1 MAFARSLPTLL
12 LAALAP
18 AQVALRDLP
27 ALARARAER
36 LRPVQ
41 EAALQPFWQDFTLDY
56 RPNVEH
62 LDKRIHE
69 AARLGDGVVPLL
81 LEKLQPVQSSPTA
94 RNVAAN
100 CRRVLELLDP
110 ASFIDALVEMAA
122 SGNEIARGE
131 AVRLLGH
138 AQSPRAAQVLTDMLD
153 QASPDDRMQIVV
165 ALTRLKAPGAAA
177 KIAPMLGSPDR
188 NVREAVLDYL
198 TAAAPASAIDLALQ
212 ALQAETDGH
221 LLMEYVDYF
230 AAAATDNDTVAKAL
244 LPLLDHE
251 RLVYD
256 DKKRLVQALAKVAPK
271 NHDPTIRRLQAVID
285 GGELDSLGL
294 QAALALRALGDKSG
308 LKKLQAALT
317 ERTHKPTLR
326 RDPKVYEERAN
337 LFLAIENYTAA
348 ADDLEKVLELSQNSL
363 TTRRAHLSLA
373 RCEAHRKGWTKVLDN
388 LREAGPTWDE
398 LAALAQED
406 PALQEALQ
414 TDKIRPFVQGLREQ
428 KDKAK

>member
-1 MAFARSLPTLL
+1 GTSTVRRRGPVLDCRAMATARCVPTLL

-36 LRPVQ
+36 LRPAQ
-41 EAALQPFWQDFTLDY
+41 EAALQPYWQEFALDY

-69 AARLGDGVVPLL
+69 AARLGEGVVPLL
-81 LEKLQPVQSSPTA
+81 LEELPPVQSSPAA
-94 RNVAAN
+94 RNLADN

-110 ASFIDALVEMAA
+110 ASFIDALVEMVA

-138 AQSPRAAQVLTDMLD
+138 AQSPRAAQVLTDLLD
-153 QASPDDRMQIVV
+153 VASPDDRMQVV
-165 ALTRLKAPGAAA
+165 VSLTRLKAPGAAA

-198 TAAAPASAIDLALQ
+198 TAAAPASAVDFALQ
-212 ALQAETDGH
+212 ALQVETDGH
-221 LLMEYVDYF
+221 LLMAYVDYF
-230 AAAATDNDTVAKAL
+230 AAAATENDAVAKAL
-244 LPLLDHE
+244 LPLLHHE

-285 GGELDSLGL
+285 GGEVDSLGL
-294 QAALALRALGDKSG
+294 QAALALRALGDKNG

-317 ERTHKPTLR
+317 ERTHKQALR

-337 LFLAIENYTAA
+337 LFLANENYGAA
-348 ADDLEKVLELSQNSL
+348 ADDLEKVLELNPNSL
-363 TTRRAHLSLA
+363 TARRAHLCLA
-373 RCEAHRKGWTKVLDN
+373 RCEAHRKGWTKVLEH
-388 LREAGPTWDE
+388 LREAGPTADE
-398 LAALAQED
+398 LAALAQ
-406 PALQEALQ
+406 
-414 TDKIRPFVQGLREQ
+414 
-428 KDKAK
+428 